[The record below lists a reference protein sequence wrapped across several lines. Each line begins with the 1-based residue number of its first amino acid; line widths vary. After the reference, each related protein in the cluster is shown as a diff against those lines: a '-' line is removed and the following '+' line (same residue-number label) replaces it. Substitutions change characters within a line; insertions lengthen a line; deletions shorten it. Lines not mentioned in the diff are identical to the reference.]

1 MCVLV
6 CVNCC
11 QWQSPGPVLCL
22 THPPAHLLQLRWQH
36 RHLEHGRDSAR
47 GERVISDIAVDS
59 VHQIVLKRISSAA
72 ATLLRGSGFFVF
84 LFCSTGLHTVSW
96 DLVLSLF
103 NQTHSFTSVFCPNSL
118 CSALK
123 QHLLQQ
129 RNSRDWN
136 TKYFH
141 CRCWISVL
149 QRLNQS
155 PMFFADLPCLWE
167 SLDTFGWVPLSCLSD
182 THGSGVGAKLA
193 IYSVKTYS
201 RGKTDSVA
209 WFHNNSHT
217 KCSRLNKKPPITSA
231 WSDFWGF
238 RKTEVTKDRF
248 SFQLW
253 GKRRHYLDRD
263 LQIDVNF
270 ASG

>member
-72 ATLLRGSGFFVF
+72 ATEERGSGFFVF

-118 CSALK
+118 CSETASSPAEKQSRLEYKVFSLPLLDQCFAKVKPKSNVFCWFTLFMRVTWHIWLSAALMFEWYTRIWSRGK
-123 QHLLQQ
+123 AGNLQREDLQQ
-129 RNSRDWN
+129 RKNGLSGLV
-136 TKYFH
+136 
-141 CRCWISVL
+141 S
-149 QRLNQS
+149 QQQS
-155 PMFFADLPCLWE
+155 HKMFEA
-167 SLDTFGWVPLSCLSD
+167 
-182 THGSGVGAKLA
+182 
-193 IYSVKTYS
+193 
-201 RGKTDSVA
+201 
-209 WFHNNSHT
+209 
-217 KCSRLNKKPPITSA
+217 
-231 WSDFWGF
+231 
-238 RKTEVTKDRF
+238 
-248 SFQLW
+248 Q
-253 GKRRHYLDRD
+253 
-263 LQIDVNF
+263 
-270 ASG
+270 